1 LDRRS
6 VPGAEDA
13 MKLTLYTDYG
23 LRVLLY
29 LGLQERATVT
39 EIANAYQI
47 ARPHV
52 VKVVHHLGR
61 LGLIGTQRGRGGG
74 IWLAKR
80 PDEINLGTVVRA
92 LEPDFHIVGCF
103 GGSDGG
109 CVISPV
115 CSLKGV
121 LGLALSSFFE
131 VLDRH
136 SLADL
141 VDDREAL
148 RTRLQV

>member
-1 LDRRS
+1 
-6 VPGAEDA
+6 

-29 LGLQERATVT
+29 LSLQEKATVT
-39 EIANAYQI
+39 EIAEAYQI

-61 LGLIGTQRGRGGG
+61 LGLIHTKRGRSGG
-74 IWLAKR
+74 IWLARR
-80 PDEINLGTVVRA
+80 PEEINVGDVVRQ

-103 GGSDGG
+103 GGIDAG
-109 CVISPV
+109 CVIAPV
-115 CSLKGV
+115 CRLKGV
-121 LGLALSSFFE
+121 LGVALSSFFD

-136 SLADL
+136 TLADL
-141 VDDREAL
+141 VEDRGAL
-148 RTRLQV
+148 RTRLQL

>member
-1 LDRRS
+1 
-6 VPGAEDA
+6 

-29 LGLQERATVT
+29 LSLQERATVT
-39 EIANAYQI
+39 EIAESYGI

-61 LGLIGTQRGRGGG
+61 MGLIHTQRGRAGG
-74 IWLAKR
+74 IWLAKA
-80 PDEINLGTVVRA
+80 PEEINLGDVVRK

-103 GGSDGG
+103 GGNDAG
-109 CVISPV
+109 CVLSPV

-121 LGLALSSFFE
+121 LGLALSSFLD
-131 VLDRH
+131 VLDQH
-136 SLADL
+136 TIADL
-141 VDDREAL
+141 VTDPAAL
-148 RTRLQV
+148 RSRLQG